1 MGGSSAINAQALI
14 PPSSASINAW
24 AQLGNPGWDWP
35 TLKPY
40 FQKFH
45 TLTSPSEEI
54 KNCLSIDYLE
64 ENIRGKT
71 GPIKASFPDN
81 AEENVLAKAWV
92 DTFKSLGYGIT
103 GDPFSGK
110 VSGGFVS
117 ASTVDPVSKERSY
130 AASAYYSPA
139 KDRPNLHVTTDA
151 LVEKILLEHIDDPT
165 INNDDD
171 RYSASIVQ
179 YMHEGQ
185 VKMAKANKEV
195 ILCAGAIQSPQI
207 LELSGIG
214 DRKLLESHGI
224 KVLIDNPNVG
234 ENLQDHLF
242 TGINYEV
249 KDGIA
254 TADILRRDPKAAQAA
269 MAEYTS
275 KKTGPMASTAMAAFA
290 FMPIVD
296 FLTPGDAAGPAALK
310 QLLEKHLPNTPTI
323 HHGFIRS
330 ILQDPTESSASMFMT
345 PVYAKLNTEPIIPN
359 NSTTTTT
366 QSVPEGN
373 YITICTSILHPF
385 SRGSTHISSPS
396 AYSPPLI
403 NPAYLSH
410 PLDAELFA
418 YHILFLETIA
428 STDPLTSFLKPS
440 GGRRN
445 PAAPPLRSVEAAKE
459 FLRAS
464 AISNWHP
471 TSSCTMLP
479 RGTGGVVD
487 PRLIVY
493 GTKNLR
499 VVDASVLPIVPR
511 GNPQSSVYA
520 VAERAVDLIRE
531 DHQLQSAGL

>member
-14 PPSSASINAW
+14 PPSSASIDAW
-24 AQLGNPGWDWP
+24 AQLGNPGWNWP

-54 KNCLSIDYLE
+54 KKYLSIDYVE
-64 ENIRGKT
+64 EDIRGKT

-130 AASAYYSPA
+130 AASAYYAPV
-139 KDRPNLHVTTDA
+139 KDRSNLHVITDA

-165 INNDDD
+165 INNDDI
-171 RYSASIVQ
+171 RYSASVVQ

-185 VKMAKANKEV
+185 VKTAKANKEV
-195 ILCAGAIQSPQI
+195 VLCAGAIQSPQI

-224 KVLIDNPNVG
+224 KALIDNPNVG

-254 TADILRRDPKAAQAA
+254 TADILRRDAKAAQAA
-269 MAEYTS
+269 MAEYMS
-275 KKTGPMASTAMAAFA
+275 KKTGPMTSTAMAAFA

-296 FLTPGDAAGPAALK
+296 FLTPGDAGPAALK
-310 QLLEKHLPNTPTI
+310 KLLDKHLPTTPTI

-330 ILQDPTESSASMFMT
+330 ILQDPTETSASMFMAPT
-345 PVYAKLNTEPIIPN
+345 YAKLSTEPIIPN
-359 NSTTTTT
+359 AST

-410 PLDAELFA
+410 PLDAEIFA

-428 STDPLTSFLKPS
+428 STDPLASFLKPS
-440 GGRRN
+440 GRRN

-459 FLRAS
+459 YLRAS

-479 RGTGGVVD
+479 RETGGVVD
-487 PRLIVY
+487 PRLRVY

-531 DHQLQSAGL
+531 DLQRAGLCA

>member
-14 PPSSASINAW
+14 PPSSASIDAW
-24 AQLGNPGWDWP
+24 AQLGNPGWNWP

-54 KNCLSIDYLE
+54 KKYLSIDYLE
-64 ENIRGKT
+64 EDIRGKT

-81 AEENVLAKAWV
+81 TEENVLAKAWV

-110 VSGGFVS
+110 VSGGFMS

-130 AASAYYSPA
+130 AASAYYAPA
-139 KDRPNLHVTTDA
+139 KGRSNLHVITDA
-151 LVEKILLEHIDDPT
+151 LVEKILLEHIDNPT
-165 INNDDD
+165 INNDDG
-171 RYSASIVQ
+171 RYSASVVQ

-185 VKMAKANKEV
+185 VKTAKANKEV
-195 ILCAGAIQSPQI
+195 VLCAGAIQSPQI

-214 DRKLLESHGI
+214 DRILLESHGI

-269 MAEYTS
+269 MAEYMS
-275 KKTGPMASTAMAAFA
+275 KKTGPMTSTAIAAFA

-296 FLTPGDAAGPAALK
+296 FLTPDDAGPAALK
-310 QLLEKHLPNTPTI
+310 QLLEKHLSNTPTI

-330 ILQDPTESSASMFMT
+330 ILQDPTETSASMFMT
-345 PVYAKLNTEPIIPN
+345 PVYAKLGTEPIIPN
-359 NSTTTTT
+359 PTT

-373 YITICTSILHPF
+373 YITICTSVLHPF

-428 STDPLTSFLKPS
+428 STDPLASFLKPS
-440 GGRRN
+440 GRRN
-445 PAAPPLRSVEAAKE
+445 PAAPPLTSVEAAKE

-479 RGTGGVVD
+479 RETGGVVD
-487 PRLIVY
+487 PRLRVY
-493 GTKNLR
+493 GTKNLM

-531 DHQLQSAGL
+531 DLQRAGL

>member
-1 MGGSSAINAQALI
+1 MGGSSAINAQAII
-14 PPSSASINAW
+14 PPSSASIDAW
-24 AQLGNPGWDWP
+24 AQLGNPGWDWS

-40 FQKFH
+40 FRKFH
-45 TLTSPSEEI
+45 TLTPPSEEI
-54 KNCLSIDYLE
+54 KKYLSIDYVDE
-64 ENIRGKT
+64 DIRGKT
-71 GPIKASFPDN
+71 GPIKASFPEN

-117 ASTVDPVSKERSY
+117 ASSVDPESRERSY
-130 AASAYYSPA
+130 TASAYYAPA
-139 KDRPNLHVTTDA
+139 KDRLNLHVITDA
-151 LVEKILLEHIDDPT
+151 LVEKIILERIDYCTVD
-165 INNDDD
+165 NDDG
-171 RYSASIVQ
+171 RYSASFVQ
-179 YMHEGQ
+179 YVHDGQ

-195 ILCAGAIQSPQI
+195 ILCAGAFQSPQI

-214 DRKLLESHGI
+214 DRTLLESHGI

-242 TGINYEV
+242 TGISYEV

-269 MAEYTS
+269 MAEYMS
-275 KKTGPMASTAMAAFA
+275 NKTGPMTSTAMASFA

-296 FLTPGDAAGPAALK
+296 FLTPDDAGPAALK
-310 QLLEKHLPNTPTI
+310 QLLEKHLPNTPNI
-323 HHGFIRS
+323 HHDFIRS
-330 ILQDPTESSASMFMT
+330 ILQDPTETSGSMFMT
-345 PVYAKLNTEPIIPN
+345 PVYAKIDTDPSFAGP
-359 NSTTTTT
+359 TT

-373 YITICTSILHPF
+373 YITICASLLHPF
-385 SRGSTHISSPS
+385 SRGSTHISSLS
-396 AYSPPLI
+396 AHSPPII

-418 YHILFLETIA
+418 HHILFLETIA
-428 STDPLTSFLKPS
+428 STPPIVSFLQPSGRRSSTALTPLTSLD
-440 GGRRN
+440 
-445 PAAPPLRSVEAAKE
+445 AAKD
-459 FLRAS
+459 FLRQT

-471 TSSCTMLP
+471 SSSCSMLP
-479 RGTGGVVD
+479 REKGGVVD
-487 PRLIVY
+487 PRLRVY

-531 DHQLQSAGL
+531 DLQGGLVCKGD

>member
-1 MGGSSAINAQALI
+1 MKL
-14 PPSSASINAW
+14 
-24 AQLGNPGWDWP
+24 
-35 TLKPY
+35 Y

-45 TLTSPSEEI
+45 TLTPPSEEI
-54 KNCLSIDYLE
+54 KKYLSIDYVDE
-64 ENIRGKT
+64 DIRGKT
-71 GPIKASFPDN
+71 GPIKASFPDS

-130 AASAYYSPA
+130 AASAYYAPA
-139 KDRPNLHVTTDA
+139 KDRLNLHVITDA
-151 LVEKILLEHIDDPT
+151 LVEKILLEHIDDST
-165 INNDDD
+165 INNDDG
-171 RYSASIVQ
+171 RYSANIVQ
-179 YMHEGQ
+179 YVHEGQ
-185 VKMAKANKEV
+185 VKTVKANKEV
-195 ILCAGAIQSPQI
+195 VLCAGAIQSPQI

-214 DRKLLESHGI
+214 DRALLESHGI

-242 TGINYEV
+242 TGISYEV

-254 TADILRRDPKAAQAA
+254 TADILRQDPKAAQAA
-269 MAEYTS
+269 MADYMS
-275 KKTGPMASTAMAAFA
+275 KKTGPMTSTAMASFA

-296 FLTPGDAAGPAALK
+296 FLTPDDTGPAALK
-310 QLLEKHLPNTPTI
+310 QLLDKHLANTPTI

-330 ILQDPTESSASMFMT
+330 ILQDPTEASASMFMT
-345 PVYAKLNTEPIIPN
+345 PVYAKLDTEPNIP
-359 NSTTTTT
+359 TPTT
-366 QSVPEGN
+366 QSAPEGN
-373 YITICTSILHPF
+373 YITLCASILHPF
-385 SRGSTHISSPS
+385 SRGSTHIASSS

-428 STDPLTSFLKPS
+428 STDPLALFLKPS
-440 GGRRN
+440 GRRN
-445 PAAPPLRSVEAAKE
+445 PTAPPLASLEAAKE

-471 TSSCTMLP
+471 TSSCAMLP
-479 RGTGGVVD
+479 REIGGVVD
-487 PRLIVY
+487 PRLRVY

-531 DHQLQSAGL
+531 DLQKAGP

>member
-1 MGGSSAINAQALI
+1 M
-14 PPSSASINAW
+14 
-24 AQLGNPGWDWP
+24 
-35 TLKPY
+35 
-40 FQKFH
+40 
-45 TLTSPSEEI
+45 
-54 KNCLSIDYLE
+54 E

-71 GPIKASFPDN
+71 GPIKASFPTN

-130 AASAYYSPA
+130 AASAYYAPA
-139 KDRPNLHVTTDA
+139 KDRLNLHVITDA
-151 LVEKILLEHIDDPT
+151 LVEKILLELIDDST
-165 INNDDD
+165 INNDDS
-171 RYSASIVQ
+171 RYSASVVQ

-185 VKMAKANKEV
+185 VKTAKANKEV
-195 ILCAGAIQSPQI
+195 VLCAGAIQSPQI

-214 DRKLLESHGI
+214 DRTVLESHGI

-242 TGINYEV
+242 TGISYEV

-269 MAEYTS
+269 MADYMS
-275 KKTGPMASTAMAAFA
+275 KKTGPMTSTAMASFA

-296 FLTPGDAAGPAALK
+296 FLTPGDAGPAALK
-310 QLLEKHLPNTPTI
+310 QLLDKHLANTPTI
-323 HHGFIRS
+323 HHSFIRS
-330 ILQDPTESSASMFMT
+330 ILQDPTETSASMFMT
-345 PVYAKLNTEPIIPN
+345 PIYATLDTRPIIPN
-359 NSTTTTT
+359 PIT

-373 YITICTSILHPF
+373 YITICASILHPF

-396 AYSPPLI
+396 AYSSPLI

-428 STDPLTSFLKPS
+428 STNPLASFLKPS
-440 GGRRN
+440 GRRN
-445 PAAPPLRSVEAAKE
+445 PTAPPLTSVEAAKN

-479 RGTGGVVD
+479 RETGGVVD
-487 PRLIVY
+487 PRLRVY

-531 DHQLQSAGL
+531 DLQRAGLYR

>member
-14 PPSSASINAW
+14 PPSSASIDAW
-24 AQLGNPGWDWP
+24 AELGNPGWNWL

-54 KNCLSIDYLE
+54 KKYLSINYLE

-81 AEENVLAKAWV
+81 AAENVLAKAWV

-117 ASTVDPVSKERSY
+117 ASTVDSVSKERSY
-130 AASAYYSPA
+130 AASAYYAPA
-139 KDRPNLHVTTDA
+139 KDRPNLHLITDA
-151 LVEKILLEHIDDPT
+151 LVEKVLLEYIDDPT
-165 INNDDD
+165 INNDDG

-195 ILCAGAIQSPQI
+195 VLCAGAIQSPQI

-242 TGINYEV
+242 TGLSYEV

-254 TADILRRDPKAAQAA
+254 TADILRRDSKAAQAA
-269 MAEYTS
+269 MAEYMS
-275 KKTGPMASTAMAAFA
+275 KKTGPMTSTAMAAFA

-296 FLTPGDAAGPAALK
+296 FLTPGDDAGPAALK
-310 QLLEKHLPNTPTI
+310 QLLDKHLPDNPTI

-330 ILQDPTESSASMFMT
+330 ILQDPSESSASMFMT
-345 PVYAKLNTEPIIPN
+345 PVYAKLSTEPIIPN
-359 NSTTTTT
+359 STTT

-373 YITICTSILHPF
+373 YITICTSILQPF

-428 STDPLTSFLKPS
+428 STDPLASFLKPS
-440 GGRRN
+440 GRRN
-445 PAAPPLRSVEAAKE
+445 PAAPPLRSLEEAKK

-479 RGTGGVVD
+479 REAGGVVD
-487 PRLIVY
+487 ARLRVY

-531 DHQLQSAGL
+531 DHLQSAGL